1 MQDLLKSAES
11 WFEAQRREHLAA
23 TVEYRPKT
31 GLARQCAATLVVG
44 RWEAVDR
51 AGNVVRIETRDFLIH
66 RDDLLQDPVRGDE
79 IVVDEGGVEKTYE
92 VCVPDGA
99 QNPWRWSDRSETLRR
114 IHAMAK
120 SGATAVPN
128 STLLVRAVG
137 VSAAASINE
146 QQIKSQLTLDLSQ
159 QRSLQRQ
166 LVASGQYVYVV
177 LPASFGDPVFRA
189 NGFTTTAWESSTMTL
204 AFDGQ
209 SARPYRVYRST
220 YAVTGH
226 VHLEVE

>member
-1 MQDLLKSAES
+1 M
-11 WFEAQRREHLAA
+11 
-23 TVEYRPKT
+23 VEYRPKT
-31 GLARQCAATLVVG
+31 GLPRECPATLVIG

-66 RDDLLQDPVRGDE
+66 RDDLQQDPVRGDE
-79 IVVDEGGVEKTYE
+79 IVVDEEGIEKTYE

-99 QNPWRWSDRSETLRR
+99 QNPWRWANRSESLRR

-120 SGATAVPN
+120 SGSTAVPN
-128 STLLVRAVG
+128 STLLVRAAG
-137 VSAAASINE
+137 VSSAAAITD
-146 QQIKSQLTLDLSQ
+146 QQIKAQLTLDMSQ
-159 QRSLQRQ
+159 ARAMQRQ

-177 LPASFGDPVFRA
+177 LPESFGDPVFRT
-189 NGFTTTAWESSTMTL
+189 NGFTTTAWELTPMTL

-209 SARPYRVYRST
+209 AARAYRVYRST
-220 YAVTGH
+220 YAVTGL